1 MYNVLADICQ
11 IKTRVQPW
19 RGGNKLFDPDQFCD
33 EIAIH
38 IYMLIFVKRQK
49 KYIYMST
56 FCGQYYEQYK
66 CIAY

>member
-33 EIAIH
+33 EIAI
-38 IYMLIFVKRQK
+38 
-49 KYIYMST
+49 YIYIYIYVDICKT
-56 FCGQYYEQYK
+56 TKTYIYIYIYEYVLWA
-66 CIAY
+66 IL

>member
-33 EIAIH
+33 EIAIY
-38 IYMLIFVKRQK
+38 INVDICKTTK
-49 KYIYMST
+49 KIYIYI
-56 FCGQYYEQYK
+56 YEYVLWA
-66 CIAY
+66 IL